1 MQLPPDT
8 SSTHAAPHKDTAT
21 TMFHCRHHAF
31 LFVFLTFATPYSF
44 EAISSKNIYLGLITP
59 EYRVPVV
66 FIFVSMGLANSRRAF
81 CAWALGEASFVDGTH
96 ACHSS
101 AVYPYCV
108 TEIVTPVWLSTSL
121 DNCSELACRFSST
134 LLIRRRS

>member
-1 MQLPPDT
+1 MQLPDT

-31 LFVFLTFATPYSF
+31 FFVFLTFAMPYSTPYIQHF

-59 EYRVPVV
+59 EYRVPEV
-66 FIFVSMGLANSRRAF
+66 FIFVSMGPGTLGRLF

-101 AVYPYCV
+101 AVYAVLCHGK
-108 TEIVTPVWLSTSL
+108 
-121 DNCSELACRFSST
+121 
-134 LLIRRRS
+134 